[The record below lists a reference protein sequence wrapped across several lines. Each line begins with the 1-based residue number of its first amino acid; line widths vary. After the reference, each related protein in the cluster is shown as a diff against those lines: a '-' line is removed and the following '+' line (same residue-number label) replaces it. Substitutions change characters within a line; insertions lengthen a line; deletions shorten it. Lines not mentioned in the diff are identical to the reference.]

1 MARQKRNRTK
11 LCGATVLW
19 LIGARLTVA
28 LASILIV
35 ALLVFLQHPRGA
47 AEATKAAQHVA
58 LSLAPTLAILAWS
71 VRIAIVILVR
81 KGMLP
86 GTQFPMTAQIS
97 SLSLPSRSRPAAPHR
112 PHPPRSG
119 TSLDDGAQTLRAPS
133 LSGHRRISLRA
144 FAPQQLFSAFSRST
158 SFSISLD

>member
-11 LCGATVLW
+11 LCGVTVLW

-35 ALLVFLQHPRGA
+35 ALLVFLQHPHGA

-86 GTQFPMTAQIS
+86 GTQFPDDSADLVAVFAEPIPAPARRN
-97 SLSLPSRSRPAAPHR
+97 PSTPSAPAAAVPLTTGPKPFGR
-112 PHPPRSG
+112 RRS
-119 TSLDDGAQTLRAPS
+119 LV
-133 LSGHRRISLRA
+133 IEE
-144 FAPQQLFSAFSRST
+144 
-158 SFSISLD
+158 